1 MQPCMMKQPTTHRHT
16 HRHIPTPSWPSEAA
30 PHAKTTPSS
39 LRTSVC
45 AIPHVTSLI
54 LCSCSAVCRQDN
66 VSDRGVCV
74 GGVRRAVPCVRVRA
88 HARVC
93 VSASPTCMF
102 PYITRAR
109 THTHTHT
116 HKHTHTRI
124 HMQTHWQQHRS
135 GTQDHARTH
144 TNENTP
150 EIERGIRHPAASPSP
165 SCGTTNEKS
174 RRNPPE
180 IKTLRIL
187 STINPQNTISPPLLP
202 SSLARART
210 LSLPS
215 ILHLPRAR
223 PPARPHARTHARS
236 VPRSVSPALIL
247 TFSAIL
253 RYPLKPAT
261 QTYLAAAALAPAE
274 DGPLLRH
281 NRRVVIS
288 A

>member
-1 MQPCMMKQPTTHRHT
+1 
-16 HRHIPTPSWPSEAA
+16 
-30 PHAKTTPSS
+30 
-39 LRTSVC
+39 
-45 AIPHVTSLI
+45 
-54 LCSCSAVCRQDN
+54 
-66 VSDRGVCV
+66 
-74 GGVRRAVPCVRVRA
+74 
-88 HARVC
+88 
-93 VSASPTCMF
+93 MF

-210 LSLPS
+210 LSPEYFASPS
-215 ILHLPRAR
+215 RPPAR
-223 PPARPHARTHARS
+223 PPARTHARTLCATLCL
-236 VPRSVSPALIL
+236 PRAHSDIL
-247 TFSAIL
+247 CHPRI
-253 RYPLKPAT
+253 
-261 QTYLAAAALAPAE
+261 PAE
-274 DGPLLRH
+274 TSHADIPGRCCPCPS
-281 NRRVVIS
+281 RRRPPPPSQPPCGNIRMKRLP
-288 A
+288 

>member
-1 MQPCMMKQPTTHRHT
+1 LRWRRSPC
-16 HRHIPTPSWPSEAA
+16 
-30 PHAKTTPSS
+30 
-39 LRTSVC
+39 
-45 AIPHVTSLI
+45 
-54 LCSCSAVCRQDN
+54 
-66 VSDRGVCV
+66 
-74 GGVRRAVPCVRVRA
+74 RAVRACARACTCVRVRITHMHVSVHDARA
-88 HARVC
+88 HA
-93 VSASPTCMF
+93 
-102 PYITRAR
+102 
-109 THTHTHT
+109 HT

-253 RYPLKPAT
+253 GYPLKPAT